1 MEKVLITAAVLLR
14 MEAAARREE
23 LLELGL
29 RLVPKNQVHR
39 SKKEWRRRPKHRR
52 RDEE

>member
-29 RLVPKNQVHR
+29 RLVPRNQVHR
-39 SKKEWRRRPKHRR
+39 SKRAWRRRPKHRGN
-52 RDEE
+52 EE

>member
-1 MEKVLITAAVLLR
+1 MGSLTVTQELLLR

-29 RLVPKNQVHR
+29 RLVPRNQVHR
-39 SKKEWRRRPKHRR
+39 SKRAWRRRPKHRCN
-52 RDEE
+52 EE